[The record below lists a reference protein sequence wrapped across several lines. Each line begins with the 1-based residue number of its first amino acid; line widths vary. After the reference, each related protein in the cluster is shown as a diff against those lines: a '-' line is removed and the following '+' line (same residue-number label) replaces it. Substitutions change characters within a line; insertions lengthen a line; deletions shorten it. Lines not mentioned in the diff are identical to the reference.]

1 MSTRQLREFFQV
13 YAAYRASHPRAYA
26 ARIAFGIAFRGLPF

>member
-1 MSTRQLREFFQV
+1 MTEFIRV
-13 YAAYRASHPRAYA
+13 YRLYCRFHPRMYA

>member
-1 MSTRQLREFFQV
+1 MKRLSNFIAV
-13 YAAYRASHPRAYA
+13 YHQYRLGHSPAYA